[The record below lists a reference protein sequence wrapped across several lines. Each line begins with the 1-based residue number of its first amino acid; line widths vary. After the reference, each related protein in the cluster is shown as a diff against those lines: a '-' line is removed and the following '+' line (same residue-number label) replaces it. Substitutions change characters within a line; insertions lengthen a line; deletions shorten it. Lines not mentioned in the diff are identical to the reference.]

1 MANDEVGGTDRD
13 ELLQRL
19 ELMETMIAEGR
30 RATCRHGWI
39 FILWGLVDLI
49 GMGWQSLQ
57 PHSRWVWWIC
67 GGGGLALNVLGVRL
81 RKNGQG
87 QSSGI
92 ERSVTAVW
100 RWMGVTMVLYV
111 ASVLLTHFGWQYS
124 YLSALLMMLGMA
136 HAISAAILR
145 WRVQALIAA
154 VWWAGGMAILFSNSH
169 KAAQTIFLAEMCL
182 GMIAFGIYATIQE
195 RRFGGWVR
203 NV

>member
-1 MANDEVGGTDRD
+1 MAKNESGGTDRD

-39 FILWGLVDLI
+39 FILWGLVVLI
-49 GMGWQSLQ
+49 ATGWQSLQ

-67 GGGGLALNVLGVRL
+67 GGVGLVLNVLGLRL
-81 RKNGQG
+81 RSKQQG

-92 ERSVTAVW
+92 ERSVGAVW
-100 RWMGVTMVLYV
+100 RWMGVTLVLYV
-111 ASVLLTHFGWQYS
+111 GSVLLTRFGWQYS
-124 YLSALLMMLGMA
+124 YLSALLMIVGMA
-136 HAISAAILR
+136 HAISAALLR
-145 WRVQALIAA
+145 WRVQALVAG
-154 VWWAGGMAILFSNSH
+154 VWWSGGVAVLFLNSH
-169 KAAQTIFLAEMCL
+169 TAARIVFVAEMGL

-195 RRFGGWVR
+195 RRYGRWVR